1 MTSGDFWV
9 RKKFISLLWE
19 RFLIFYVHFRLSF
32 CYVPFL
38 YVFLAHSL
46 DTQSSRYIVFL
57 FLSGILKAFSSFIW
71 KNFLFC
77 CLIFWNINDDYTESK
92 KVFYAWF
99 SSSLCRCLL
108 IFCLILSMCTSS
120 HFCASRKFP
129 PYVHWAKRHGAY
141 TLLTQTQE
149 KIWINDSWFTFCGFW
164 INLHNGG
171 WKINFIHIKC
181 VYNSG
186 FHSFEEKK
194 RRLYESLLFGEKN
207 NAELMKIIMNFFVA
221 KIANHLIF
229 DCNYNIY

>member
-57 FLSGILKAFSSFIW
+57 FLSGDIKSIFLIYLKKFSFFAVLFSGILMMIIPKAKKSF
-71 KNFLFC
+71 L
-77 CLIFWNINDDYTESK
+77 CLIFFLSLPLPSHILPHFINVYVFAFLRFK
-92 KVFYAWF
+92 KISA
-99 SSSLCRCLL
+99 LCT
-108 IFCLILSMCTSS
+108 LSQ
-120 HFCASRKFP
+120 APRRV
-129 PYVHWAKRHGAY
+129 Y
-141 TLLTQTQE
+141 LTHPNTR

-186 FHSFEEKK
+186 FHSFEGKKKAEGEQQFSFVWLAFVRREK
-194 RRLYESLLFGEKN
+194 
-207 NAELMKIIMNFFVA
+207 
-221 KIANHLIF
+221 
-229 DCNYNIY
+229 